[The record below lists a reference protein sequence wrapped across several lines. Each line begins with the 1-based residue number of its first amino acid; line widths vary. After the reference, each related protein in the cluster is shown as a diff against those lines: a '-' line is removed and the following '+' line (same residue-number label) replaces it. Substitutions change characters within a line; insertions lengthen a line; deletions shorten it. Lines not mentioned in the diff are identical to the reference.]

1 MHGVFK
7 FVILLLF
14 QNQNFTHFSTG
25 YEFDYVFDWTVLKY
39 KQGQKQ
45 KVQLISFCVSFFIG
59 VMGLMVTI
67 VYTSIRLQLQACACA
82 AVLQSYSM
90 WLTLL
95 VVIYLLELNVLCKI
109 LKQSLNHLLE
119 LIKLQLFLVT
129 VAPYMCL
136 W

>member
-1 MHGVFK
+1 MTISIGRAFSSCKRSGAAGSRVGCHASRQTRRELKGV
-7 FVILLLF
+7 
-14 QNQNFTHFSTG
+14 
-25 YEFDYVFDWTVLKY
+25 
-39 KQGQKQ
+39 
-45 KVQLISFCVSFFIG
+45 VSFKKPD
-59 VMGLMVTI
+59 
-67 VYTSIRLQLQACACA
+67 
-82 AVLQSYSM
+82 SM

-95 VVIYLLELNVLCKI
+95 VAICLLELNVLCKI